1 LTIPIKIGGDQG
13 RVSYLE
19 CLRAQ
24 LGPAD
29 SSGRRRALPIPDSNF
44 RLPIGA
50 VITAIGQ
57 QPDFCF
63 FPQHPVETTRWCTVV
78 TEEDSSRSSIP
89 DIFAGGDA
97 VTGPASVVQAIAAGK
112 QAAAEIHHFL
122 FGGTGPPPRMQPVK
136 RRLEPFQVVPAAA
149 KIASQRRPVPLV
161 DLAQRR
167 QTFGPVEL
175 PFSAFEASAEAARCL
190 RCDVCIRCGV
200 CEVVCREKLLV
211 DALVFKDISDNERIL
226 TDYSR
231 VQERCIACGA
241 CALAC
246 PTQAID
252 YQEGS
257 DFREVRLCGTIF
269 SRLETP
275 KCHQCDESF
284 VPARY
289 LDYVSSRSDQTMGKS
304 VLRRLCP
311 TCARKSR
318 AKQFVKL

>member
-1 LTIPIKIGGDQG
+1 MRGNQG
-13 RVSYLE
+13 RVSFLE

-24 LGPAD
+24 LGSAD

-44 RLPIGA
+44 RLAVGA

-78 TEEDSSRSSIP
+78 TEADSSRSSIP

-122 FGGTGPPPRMQPVK
+122 SGGSGPPPRIKPVK
-136 RRLEPFQVVPAAA
+136 RGLEPFQAVPAAA
-149 KIASQRRPVPLV
+149 KIANQRRPVPLV
-161 DLAQRR
+161 DPVQRR
-167 QTFGPVEL
+167 QTFGSVEL
-175 PFSAFEASAEAARCL
+175 PFTAAEARAEAARCL
-190 RCDVCIRCGV
+190 RCDVCIHCGA
-200 CEVVCREKLLV
+200 C
-211 DALVFKDISDNERIL
+211 ALVCQEKMQVEALDFKGITDTKRIL
-226 TDYSR
+226 SDYHR
-231 VQERCIACGA
+231 AVDRCIACGA

-246 PTQAID
+246 PTNAID
-252 YQEGS
+252 YIEGP
-257 DFREVRLCGTIF
+257 DYREVRLCGTIL

-275 KCHQCDESF
+275 KCHQCGASF

-289 LDYVSSRSDQTMGKS
+289 LDYVTSRSDQTMEKF

-311 TCARKSR
+311 KCARQSR